1 MRLPNLLLKFQRCPA
16 RTTVTEL
23 QNTKASKITRPNLS
37 WVLGGLRGNLHLC
50 PRGKDINL
58 AKGGLQSM
66 SVLSPEDGCE
76 VEGAACA
83 PATFPQS
90 CVERAT
96 KFALKCLQCN
106 LH

>member
-23 QNTKASKITRPNLS
+23 HNTKTSKLTRPNLS
-37 WVLGGLRGNLHLC
+37 WVLGGLCGNLHLC
-50 PRGKDINL
+50 PCGKDINL

-66 SVLSPEDGCE
+66 SVLSPGDGWE
-76 VEGAACA
+76 VEGAACD
-83 PATFPQS
+83 PATFSES